1 MVLFNRYHWPGN
13 VRELEHVIESAM
25 NLAQPNEAIQLNH
38 LRGHF
43 IARFENRPREI
54 GSPAHPQAGTFSGPA
69 EPLEIITAKQPTPE
83 ASGKSLMQIRT
94 EGEKAAIIN
103 ALANTSGNVS
113 RAAGSIGISRQL
125 LHYKMKKYHLN
136 RTDFF

>member
-1 MVLFNRYHWPGN
+1 MGSNP
-13 VRELEHVIESAM
+13 EL
-25 NLAQPNEAIQLNH
+25 QPSKNH
-38 LRGHF
+38 
-43 IARFENRPREI
+43 NC
-54 GSPAHPQAGTFSGPA
+54 Q
-69 EPLEIITAKQPTPE
+69 IITAKQSSPE
-83 ASGKSLMQIRT
+83 ASAKSLVQMRT

-103 ALANTSGNVS
+103 ALANASGNIS